1 MLREL
6 SVVDYVDALGSGA
19 ETPGGGSASAL
30 AGALGTAAA
39 LMVNYFT
46 VDNEKFSAGRDE
58 ILQLI
63 ENLQDKKEKLLQGI
77 DDDAAAFAGFG
88 KVYAMPK
95 NTPEE
100 KAARAAAMQATLQ
113 AAMRVPLEIME
124 TAVAALEKL
133 PRLCEIGNPNLITD
147 TGVAATLLEAAVRA
161 ARVNVLINLKFI
173 KDLSIKKNA
182 AGRVR
187 ELTAR
192 AAEYARTVAENVE
205 KAL

>member
-6 SVVDYVDALGSGA
+6 SVVDYVDALGSDA

-46 VDNEKFSAGRDE
+46 VDNEKFSAGREE

-63 ENLQDKKEKLLQGI
+63 ENLQDKKKKLLQGI

-100 KAARAAAMQATLQ
+100 KAARTAAMQATLQ

-124 TAVAALEKL
+124 TAVQGLEKL
-133 PRLCEIGNPNLITD
+133 PRLCAIGNPNLITD
-147 TGVAATLLEAAVRA
+147 TGVAAILLEAAVRA

-173 KDLSIKKNA
+173 KDA
-182 AGRVR
+182 ALKENTARRVG
-187 ELTAR
+187 ELQAR
-192 AAEYARTVAENVE
+192 AAELCREVE
-205 KAL
+205 KRVEAQL